1 MWALLLAL
9 YKINFVGN
17 ERAKGRFFCRLNR
30 LKMKDIEQLY
40 NWIESN
46 YKALET
52 AYINLEHEQIK
63 KLPFALYCVAMYAK
77 HKQLVN

>member
-1 MWALLLAL
+1 
-9 YKINFVGN
+9 
-17 ERAKGRFFCRLNR
+17 
-30 LKMKDIEQLY
+30 MKDIEHLY

-63 KLPFALYCVAMYAK
+63 KLPFTLYCIAM
-77 HKQLVN
+77 

>member
-1 MWALLLAL
+1 M
-9 YKINFVGN
+9 KI
-17 ERAKGRFFCRLNR
+17 ESITTTILN
-30 LKMKDIEQLY
+30 DQY

-52 AYINLEHEQIK
+52 SYINLEHDK
-63 KLPFALYCVAMYAK
+63 VKNLPFALYCIAMYAK